1 MRLLGAF
8 CAPCNVTIEGAN
20 IFYSFIS
27 DFNGNYLKRKK
38 KKEANLKNS
47 RYLIDEMM
55 LNRLESP

>member
-47 RYLIDEMM
+47 RYVIDEM
-55 LNRLESP
+55 R